1 MDDSSLDKTA
11 ISTIGLLEA
20 RLLRIEQ
27 LLYGTTSQPTPQP
40 PAESVSGS
48 LAGLERRFANI
59 VTRFRVYG
67 DILKL
72 YRSHPAF
79 FSPAPD
85 PAQPPSQL
93 DTSAL
98 RATVLSFASS
108 FPSTVSALTA
118 ATADT
123 PIPDPALS
131 AELVNLLPKMKGIEA
146 TQLAQ
151 EAEIAELRA
160 RSENVVGT
168 WYEQR
173 VVGYGAFVA
182 EVEGKIERIERD
194 VRRVEAAKQREE
206 V

>member
-1 MDDSSLDKTA
+1 MDHHQTD
-11 ISTIGLLEA
+11 
-20 RLLRIEQ
+20 
-27 LLYGTTSQPTPQP
+27 
-40 PAESVSGS
+40 
-48 LAGLERRFANI
+48 
-59 VTRFRVYG
+59 
-67 DILKL
+67 
-72 YRSHPAF
+72 RSHPAF

-98 RATVLSFASS
+98 RATILSFASS

-123 PIPDPALS
+123 PVPDPSLS
-131 AELVNLLPKMKGIEA
+131 AELVGLLPKMRGIEA

-151 EAEIAELRA
+151 EVEIAELRA
-160 RSENVVGT
+160 RSENVVSA

-182 EVEGKIERIERD
+182 EVEGRVERIERN
-194 VRRVEAAKQREE
+194 VRRVEVAKQKEE
-206 V
+206 I